1 MAITCAHYDDLSWE
15 FKIYNVSECLAVF
28 HNLSKNR
35 QRRPEARRS
44 SDGYALHPRLTF
56 SLNALVLRVRR
67 HKGRGRLRQ
76 VQIRQRASTRKE
88 FGSCGFQIADNAM
101 HLLLKNVGR
110 PENAA
115 CQRGAPMS
123 RTRQFLRQL
132 LRGQVKRRHRFLYRA
147 DALIEIGSERD
158 ATSLLDQLRVTSLG
172 GFTLSS
178 CVGQSLGELVKF
190 STQGNDL
197 LINSGDRGVVKT
209 GRQVSA
215 AYGGVMLAAR
225 IFDQCV

>member
-1 MAITCAHYDDLSWE
+1 M
-15 FKIYNVSECLAVF
+15 
-28 HNLSKNR
+28 
-35 QRRPEARRS
+35 
-44 SDGYALHPRLTF
+44 
-56 SLNALVLRVRR
+56 
-67 HKGRGRLRQ
+67 
-76 VQIRQRASTRKE
+76 
-88 FGSCGFQIADNAM
+88 
-101 HLLLKNVGR
+101 
-110 PENAA
+110 
-115 CQRGAPMS
+115 
-123 RTRQFLRQL
+123 
-132 LRGQVKRRHRFLYRA
+132 KRRHRFLYRA